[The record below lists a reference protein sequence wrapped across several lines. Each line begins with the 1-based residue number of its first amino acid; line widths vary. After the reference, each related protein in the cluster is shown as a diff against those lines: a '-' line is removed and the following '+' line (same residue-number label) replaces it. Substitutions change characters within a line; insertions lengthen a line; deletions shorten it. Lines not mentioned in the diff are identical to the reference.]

1 MANEY
6 VNIKTSSLDK
16 NVPTKETF
24 ETVFPS
30 PNEKIITVS
39 DWDTNTKLATIAVE
53 GVLAD
58 EDKQL
63 ITVVPKF
70 ENREDYINAGIYCY
84 RQAENQLSFKCEV
97 IPTSDLYIYV
107 ILENVVYTSPTPPT
121 PTIKIYG
128 AEWTNNTES
137 PVWTRTDD
145 AVGFADPQ
153 PAVAGGTGSSPF
165 DNIMPWSGMVRDSIT
180 NLGEFV
186 AIPKFYYKITS
197 YKKDGASEM
206 TFKLQISDQ
215 QFDGS
220 HVSPAHMDRGDG
232 TGEKDVIYV
241 GRYLSN
247 LSDDGWF
254 KSTTNVL
261 PTTNLTYS
269 ETISDHIEIN
279 LEYLMD
285 YATFVTIQMLYLVEF
300 ANWNS
305 QAMIGYGCG
314 NGSSVERTGS
324 TDTMQY
330 HTGTMQASRTTYG
343 VGVQYR
349 YIEDL
354 WANVQ
359 CWLGGIYFINDS
371 KYKLYVSLATSYDNF
386 KNNDFV
392 SDKFT
397 YVNTNYSETTPY
409 IVTNKLSQ
417 SVVTGFDWV
426 LSPLTTINDETDN
439 AYINKYICDS
449 ISLGGPSGTK
459 MAMLSGGEFSATTEN
474 NAGQLYGLFSLNV
487 NDLTSSSAYVG
498 CRSIMIPIGSN

>member
-6 VNIKTSSLDK
+6 VNIKTPNLDK

-30 PNEKIITVS
+30 PNEKILAVS
-39 DWDTNTKLATIAVE
+39 DWDANTKLATITVE

-165 DNIMPWSGMVRDSIT
+165 DNIMPWSGMVRHTDDT
-180 NLGEFV
+180 AGEMV
-186 AIPKFYYKITS
+186 AIPKFYYKITRE
-197 YKKDGASEM
+197 YGGKPNATIKI
-206 TFKLQISDQ
+206 QISDQ

-232 TGEKDVIYV
+232 KGERNIVYV
-241 GRYLSN
+241 GRYHCHREPASYY
-247 LSDDGWF
+247 
-254 KSTTNVL
+254 KSVTNVL
-261 PTTNLTYS
+261 PTASQPYVTM
-269 ETISDHIEIN
+269 IADHSKSKGI
-279 LEYLMD
+279 YCFD
-285 YATFVTIQMLYLVEF
+285 YATLVTIQMLYLVEF

-305 QAMIGYGCG
+305 QAMIGYGG
-314 NGSSVERTGS
+314 TEDGTISQTGS

-343 VGVQYR
+343 TGIQYR

-354 WANVQ
+354 WANLITVIGNTYIT
-359 CWLGGIYFINDS
+359 LGDTNDKNKLFISLNLNNYNTSDNGFATNATLVTND
-371 KYKLYVSLATSYDNF
+371 LR
-386 KNNDFV
+386 
-392 SDKFT
+392 
-397 YVNTNYSETTPY
+397 NTNELNT
-409 IVTNKLSQ
+409 IIALDQ
-417 SVVTGFDWV
+417 STVDNFDWV
-426 LSPLTTINDETDN
+426 L
-439 AYINKYICDS
+439 YG
-449 ISLGGPSGTK
+449 SLGTLLDYDADNLIPVYTCDKNIIYNSSNSTSTK
-459 MAMLSGGEFSATTEN
+459 QIVVTGGSDAVG
-474 NAGQLYGLFSLNV
+474 GQKYGLFYFQNATIDNIDSYN
-487 NDLTSSSAYVG
+487 YYG
-498 CRSIMIPIGSN
+498 CRNVLLP